1 MITQQSISSISDLRF
16 KTKDVFAKAMKE
28 PVFLLH
34 HSTPKGVLLSMEQY
48 EEMMSALEDYYLS
61 VKAESFEKDDKSK
74 IPWKSHREVKK
85 ILGYV

>member
-16 KTKDVFAKAMKE
+16 KTKDVFAKAGKE
-28 PVFLLH
+28 PVFLFH

-61 VKAESFEKDDKSK
+61 TKAESFEKDDKSK
-74 IPWKSHREVKK
+74 ISWKSHVEVKK
-85 ILGYV
+85 MLGYV

>member
-16 KTKDVFAKAMKE
+16 KTKDVFAKASKE

-34 HSTPKGVLLSMEQY
+34 HSTPKGVLISMEQY
-48 EEMMSALEDYYLS
+48 EEMMNTLEYYYLS
-61 VKAESFEKDDKSK
+61 VKAESYEKEDKSK